1 MKIRIVLSN
10 ALFSIS
16 KELIKIVELV
26 KELKARLHKEL
37 MEALKG
43 ILWTRILKWAFHKIN
58 LVCNLGNL
66 IKACKKQIGIKF
78 IKLEVKRLISIYLNL
93 LLNKTLHAH
102 NSMFS
107 IPRIWLL
114 MEIVEF
120 NLASTTILLL
130 CGPHLKIL
138 WQHQRQT
145 WKIHHVFRLN
155 RFLRLQR
162 EKCENST
169 I

>member
-16 KELIKIVELV
+16 KELIKIVELA
-26 KELKARLHKEL
+26 KGTKARLHKEL
-37 MEALKG
+37 MGALKE

-58 LVCNLGNL
+58 QVCNLENL
-66 IKACKKQIGIKF
+66 IKACKKLIEIRF

-102 NSMFS
+102 NNMSS
-107 IPRIWLL
+107 IPKIWLL

-120 NLASTTILLL
+120 NLASMTILLW
-130 CGPHLKIL
+130 CVPHPKIL
-138 WQHQRQT
+138 WQHQRRI

-155 RFLRLQR
+155 RSLKLQR
-162 EKCENST
+162 EKCESLT